1 MSQTEA
7 IVDTIYGPVS
17 QEVMTRAKQIR
28 LLICDVDG
36 VMSDGVIYMGNN
48 GEELKAFN
56 VRDGYGIRCL
66 LTSGV
71 EVAII
76 TGRKAKLMEDRCKTL
91 GITHLYQGQSDKLL
105 AFRELVDKLSLSADE
120 IAYIGDDLID
130 WPVMAQV
137 GLSVAVA
144 DAHPVLLPRAQYVTR
159 IAGGRGA
166 VREICD
172 LILIAQDKFDDAKG
186 QSV

>member
-1 MSQTEA
+1 MTQITT
-7 IVDTIYGPVS
+7 IDTCYGPIA
-17 QEVMTRAKQIR
+17 QTVMEKAAKIR

-36 VMSDGVIYMGNN
+36 VMSDGLIYQGNS

-76 TGRKAKLMEDRCKTL
+76 TGRKAKLLEDRANTL

-105 AFRELVDKLSLSADE
+105 AYRELLDKLALRPGE
-120 IAYIGDDLID
+120 VAYIGDDLID
-130 WPVMAQV
+130 WPVMAEV
-137 GLSVAVA
+137 GLSAAVA
-144 DAHPVLLPRAQYVTR
+144 DAHPLLLPKADYVTQ

-166 VREICD
+166 IRELCD
-172 LILIAQDKFDDAKG
+172 LILLAQNKLDAARG
-186 QSV
+186 LSV

>member
-1 MSQTEA
+1 MSNPAAPVETC
-7 IVDTIYGPVS
+7 YGPVS
-17 QEVMTRAKQIR
+17 QQVMAQAQQIK

-36 VMSDGVIYMGNN
+36 VMSDGVIYQGNN

-66 LTSGV
+66 LTSDV

-76 TGRKAKLMEDRCKTL
+76 TGRRAKLLEDRCVTL
-91 GITHLYQGQSDKLL
+91 GITHLYQGQSDKTL
-105 AFRELVDKLSLSADE
+105 AFRELLDKLALNASQV
-120 IAYIGDDLID
+120 AYIGDDLID

-144 DAHPVLLPRAQYVTR
+144 DAHPVLLPKANYVTR

-166 VREICD
+166 VRELCD
-172 LILIAQDKFDDAKG
+172 LILIAQGTFDKAIG

>member
-1 MSQTEA
+1 MH
-7 IVDTIYGPVS
+7 DTPRIDTCYGPV
-17 QEVMTRAKQIR
+17 EEFVLRRACDIR

-36 VMSDGVIYMGNN
+36 VLSDGLIYQGNQ

-66 LTSGV
+66 LTSGI

-76 TGRKAKLMEDRCKTL
+76 TGRSAKLVEDRCKTL

-105 AFRELVDKLSLSADE
+105 AFEALLDTLSLTAAQV
-120 IAYIGDDLID
+120 AYIGDDLID
-130 WPVMAQV
+130 WPVMARV
-137 GLSVAVA
+137 GLGIAVA
-144 DAHPVLLPRAQYVTR
+144 DAHPLLLPKADYVTH

-166 VREICD
+166 VREVCD
-172 LILIAQDKFDDAKG
+172 LLLLAQGKLEDAKG

>member
-1 MSQTEA
+1 MSKENAVVT
-7 IVDTIYGPVS
+7 TCYGDVS
-17 QEVMTRAKQIR
+17 QEVMSRAREIK

-36 VMSDGVIYMGNN
+36 VMSDGQIYMGNS

-66 LTSGV
+66 LTSGT

-76 TGRKAKLMEDRCKTL
+76 TGRNAKLMEDRCQTL

-105 AFRELVDKLSLSADE
+105 AFAELLDKLSLQPE
-120 IAYIGDDLID
+120 QVAYIGDDLID
-130 WPVMAQV
+130 WPVMARV

-144 DAHPVLLPRAQYVTR
+144 DAHPVLLPRAHYTTR

-186 QSV
+186 LSV

>member
-1 MSQTEA
+1 MNTMIE
-7 IVDTIYGPVS
+7 TCYGAVS
-17 QEVMTRAKQIR
+17 EQIIKKAEKIQ

-36 VMSDGVIYMGNN
+36 VMSDGLIYMGNN

-66 LTSGV
+66 LTSGI

-76 TGRKAKLMEDRCKTL
+76 TGRQSKLLEDRAKTL
-91 GITHLYQGQSDKLL
+91 GITYLYQGQHNKLL
-105 AFRELVDKLSLSADE
+105 AYQQLLDTLNLKPEQT
-120 IAYIGDDLID
+120 AYIGDDLID
-130 WPVMAQV
+130 LPVMEKV

-144 DAHPVLLPRAQYVTR
+144 DAHPLLTPRANYVTR

-166 VREICD
+166 VRELCD
-172 LILIAQDKFDDAKG
+172 LILLAQGRLEEAKG
-186 QSV
+186 LSI

>member
-1 MSQTEA
+1 LHCA
-7 IVDTIYGPVS
+7 AG
-17 QEVMTRAKQIR
+17 IR

-36 VMSDGVIYMGNN
+36 VLSDGLIYQGNQ

-66 LTSGV
+66 LTAGI

-76 TGRKAKLMEDRCKTL
+76 TGRSAKLVADRCQTL
-91 GITHLYQGQSDKLL
+91 GINHLYQGQSDKLL
-105 AFRELVDKLSLSADE
+105 AFESLLGKLSLTADQV
-120 IAYIGDDLID
+120 AYIGDDLID
-130 WPVMAQV
+130 WPVMARV

-144 DAHPVLLPRAQYVTR
+144 DAHPLLLPRADYVTH
-159 IAGGRGA
+159 INGGRGA
-166 VREICD
+166 VREVCD
-172 LILIAQDKFDDAKG
+172 LVLLAQGKLEDAKG

>member
-1 MSQTEA
+1 MTQITT
-7 IVDTIYGPVS
+7 IDTCYGPIAQTVL
-17 QEVMTRAKQIR
+17 EKAAKIR

-36 VMSDGVIYMGNN
+36 VMSDGLIYQGNS

-76 TGRKAKLMEDRCKTL
+76 TGRNAKLLEDRANTL

-105 AFRELVDKLSLSADE
+105 AYRELLAKLALRPGDV
-120 IAYIGDDLID
+120 AYIGDDLID
-130 WPVMAQV
+130 WPVMAEV
-137 GLSVAVA
+137 GLSAAVA
-144 DAHPVLLPRAQYVTR
+144 DAHPLLLPKADYVTQ

-166 VREICD
+166 VRELCD
-172 LILIAQDKFDDAKG
+172 LILLAQNKLDAAKG
-186 QSV
+186 LSV

>member
-1 MSQTEA
+1 MTQITT
-7 IVDTIYGPVS
+7 IDTCYGPIA
-17 QEVMTRAKQIR
+17 QTVMEKAAKIR

-36 VMSDGVIYMGNN
+36 VMSDGLIYQGNS

-76 TGRKAKLMEDRCKTL
+76 TGRKAKLLEDRANTL

-105 AFRELVDKLSLSADE
+105 AYRELLDKLVLRPGE
-120 IAYIGDDLID
+120 VAYIGDDLID
-130 WPVMAQV
+130 WPVMQQV
-137 GLSVAVA
+137 GLSVCVA
-144 DAHPVLLPRAQYVTR
+144 DAHPMLLPRAHYTTHLR
-159 IAGGRGA
+159 GGHGA
-166 VREICD
+166 VRELCD
-172 LILIAQDKFDDAKG
+172 LILLAQGKLEQAQG
-186 QSV
+186 HSI

>member
-1 MSQTEA
+1 MSAGASWVTTCYGEVSEA
-7 IVDTIYGPVS
+7 VMARAR
-17 QEVMTRAKQIR
+17 EVK

-36 VMSDGVIYMGNN
+36 VMSDGIIYQGNS

-76 TGRKAKLMEDRCKTL
+76 TGRKAKLLEDRCATL

-105 AFRELVDKLSLSADE
+105 AFRELLDTLSVSPE
-120 IAYIGDDLID
+120 QVAYIGDDLID
-130 WPVMAQV
+130 WPVMAEV
-137 GLSVAVA
+137 GLSVTVA
-144 DAHPVLLPRAQYVTR
+144 DAHPVLLPRADYVTR

-172 LILIAQDKFDDAKG
+172 LILIAQDKFDKAKG

>member
-1 MSQTEA
+1 MTQITT
-7 IVDTIYGPVS
+7 IDTCYGPIA
-17 QEVMTRAKQIR
+17 QTVMEKAAKIR

-36 VMSDGVIYMGNN
+36 VMSDGLIYQGNS

-76 TGRKAKLMEDRCKTL
+76 TGRKAKLLEDRANTL

-105 AFRELVDKLSLSADE
+105 AYRELLDKLAVRPGE
-120 IAYIGDDLID
+120 VAYIGDDLID
-130 WPVMAQV
+130 WPVMAEV
-137 GLSVAVA
+137 GLSAAVA
-144 DAHPVLLPRAQYVTR
+144 DAHPLLLPKADYVTQ

-166 VREICD
+166 VRELCD
-172 LILIAQDKFDDAKG
+172 LILLAQNKLDVARG
-186 QSV
+186 LSV